1 MILNNRMSRV
11 LAALFCLAVLLA
23 LTATATQAGGCAH
36 PYLVQPG
43 DTLTAIAQRHGS
55 TVQELARLNGL
66 RNPNLIYFGRT
77 LCLPGPAVE
86 AAIEVG
92 VAASPPQ
99 RAIVLE
105 AIYTEAITPSLSL
118 EPAVHARLILSEGE
132 NGFQS
137 VGDSTALRN
146 AISDTAALV
155 FWVTRPKG
163 APAYVLVSVGPDE
176 PLGMVRP
183 EASLAQPLVQPL
195 VQPGKTASLVSP
207 SELKQPMAGKYLGG
221 MTIWLEASTGERYP
235 LPIAAIGRAAT
246 VKDARSSYPDGYLA
260 ILADGPNRYRAVAVV
275 GPESIFGP
283 PGLRALERCDWWA
296 GRSGWLYAWLRAMNG
311 CPR

>member
-1 MILNNRMSRV
+1 
-11 LAALFCLAVLLA
+11 
-23 LTATATQAGGCAH
+23 
-36 PYLVQPG
+36 
-43 DTLTAIAQRHGS
+43 
-55 TVQELARLNGL
+55 
-66 RNPNLIYFGRT
+66 
-77 LCLPGPAVE
+77 
-86 AAIEVG
+86 
-92 VAASPPQ
+92 
-99 RAIVLE
+99 
-105 AIYTEAITPSLSL
+105 
-118 EPAVHARLILSEGE
+118 
-132 NGFQS
+132 
-137 VGDSTALRN
+137 
-146 AISDTAALV
+146 
-155 FWVTRPKG
+155 
-163 APAYVLVSVGPDE
+163 
-176 PLGMVRP
+176 MVRP
-183 EASLAQPLVQPL
+183 EASRAQPLVQPL